1 MRDFIER
8 RAIEEGEYLVK
19 SKTTVR
25 GVAEYF
31 GISKSTVHYDL
42 SRRLK
47 RIDYDLWEQADEILK
62 FNFSERHIRGGESTR
77 KKYEKTKQV

>member
-1 MRDFIER
+1 MREFIER

-19 SKTTVR
+19 AKTTVR
-25 GVAEYF
+25 GVAEHF

-47 RIDYDLWEQADEILK
+47 RIDYDLWEQADEMLK
-62 FNFSERHIRGGESTR
+62 LNFSERHIRGGESTR
-77 KKYEKTKQV
+77 KKYENAKKI

>member
-77 KKYEKTKQV
+77 KKYEKAKKE